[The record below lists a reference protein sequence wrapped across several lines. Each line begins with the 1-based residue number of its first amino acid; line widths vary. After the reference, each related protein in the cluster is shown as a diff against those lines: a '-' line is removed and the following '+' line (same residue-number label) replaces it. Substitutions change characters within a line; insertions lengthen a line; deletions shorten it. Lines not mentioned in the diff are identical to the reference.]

1 MMTARTADTSTA
13 GPRNSIRPAVRFVA
27 TRYWRA
33 LSAMTGSAFL
43 GGMAEALFLVLVTR
57 AAFAI
62 TDGNDDVGVVS
73 GWYISVNQALLLGV
87 VLVLA
92 RVGFAA
98 FAVWQAARVATWAV
112 ANIRKRLTRG
122 FLDSAWDVQQGQQ
135 AGSLQ
140 ELVSNFSNQANGVI
154 GGVNTGL
161 VGISN
166 LVAMLAL
173 AIAIDPIGAG
183 VMLVSVLVFGSI
195 LRPLRAAVK
204 RRARANNV
212 ASMQLSTTVNEMSRL
227 GMELHVFHV
236 QDPAAVRLGERI
248 EAVRR
253 RSRRLQTASSMTST
267 IYSGLA
273 FFALLGALGVVSL
286 SNATTLTSLG
296 AVMLVMLRSLSY
308 GQAIQT
314 AYLSLSSS
322 APAIEQ
328 IIERLDYFEG
338 GKRHDGGEPVGHVGP
353 IVVDRVT
360 FSYAGNSPA
369 LHDISLL
376 IEPKEV
382 IGVVGPSGGGK
393 STLVQLLLNLRDPQ
407 EGQIRADGRDI
418 SQFDRA
424 EWARKVTFVPQAA
437 HLIAGSIA
445 DNIRFLRDD
454 VTDEQVEQAA
464 RLAYLHDDVMGF
476 PERYDRPVGEQGG
489 HLSGGQQQ
497 RLCIARA
504 LVEQPDVLILDEPT
518 SALDVKSEH
527 LIRTTL
533 LDLKQRMTVII
544 IAHRLSTLD
553 ICDRIM
559 VIRDGCLVGFDTP
572 ERLEE
577 SDEFFREA
585 LQLSGL
591 R

>member
-1 MMTARTADTSTA
+1 MTA
-13 GPRNSIRPAVRFVA
+13 
-27 TRYWRA
+27 
-33 LSAMTGSAFL
+33 SAFL

-57 AAFAI
+57 TAFAI
-62 TDGNDDVGVVS
+62 TDGDEEVGVVA
-73 GWYISVNQALLLGV
+73 GWFVSTNQALALGV

-92 RVGFAA
+92 RVVFAA
-98 FAVWQAARVATWAV
+98 LAVWQAARVSTWAV
-112 ANIRKRLTRG
+112 ARIRRRLSQA
-122 FLDSAWDVQQGQQ
+122 FLDAAWDVQQGQQ

-140 ELVSNFSNQANGVI
+140 ELVGNFSNQATGVI
-154 GGVNTGL
+154 GGVNGGL
-161 VGISN
+161 VGVSN
-166 LVAMLAL
+166 LVAMVVLAV
-173 AIAIDPIGAG
+173 AIDPLGAG
-183 VMLVSVLVFGSI
+183 VMLVSVLVFGSL

-204 RRARANNV
+204 RRARANDQ
-212 ASMQLSTTVNEMSRL
+212 ATMEMATSVSEISRL

-236 QDPAAVRLGERI
+236 QDSATDRLADAIDG
-248 EAVRR
+248 VRR
-253 RSRRLQTASSMTST
+253 RSRRVQFASAITST
-267 IYSGLA
+267 VYSGMA
-273 FFALLGALGVVSL
+273 FLALLGALAAVSL
-286 SNATTLTSLG
+286 SSATDLTSLG

-308 GQAIQT
+308 GQAIER
-314 AYLSLSSS
+314 AFISLSSS
-322 APAIEQ
+322 APAIERVA
-328 IIERLDYFEG
+328 ERLEYFENG
-338 GKRHDGGEPVGHVGP
+338 RRHDGGQAVGSVGA
-353 IVVDRVT
+353 IVVDEVT
-360 FSYAGNSPA
+360 FSYAGDAPA
-369 LHDISLL
+369 LRDISLT

-382 IGVVGPSGGGK
+382 VGVVGPSGGGK

-407 EGQIRADGRDI
+407 EGRILANGRDI
-418 SQFDRA
+418 SQFDKA

-437 HLIAGSIA
+437 HLIAGSVA

-476 PERYDRPVGEQGG
+476 PEGYDRSVGDQGG

-533 LDLKQRMTVII
+533 LELRKRMTVII

-559 VIRDGCLVGFDTP
+559 VISDGQLVGFDTP
-572 ERLEE
+572 ERLEQ

>member
-1 MMTARTADTSTA
+1 MSARTANASKRRQ
-13 GPRNSIRPAVRFVA
+13 PNSIKPAVRFVA
-27 TRYWRA
+27 GRYWRA
-33 LSAMTGSAFL
+33 LTTMTCSAFL

-62 TDGNDDVGVVS
+62 TDSGGEIDVVFEWS
-73 GWYISVNQALLLGV
+73 ISINQALLMGFG
-87 VLVLA
+87 LVMA
-92 RVGFAA
+92 RIAFAA
-98 FAVWQAARVATWAV
+98 FAVWQAARVSTWAV
-112 ANIRKRLTRG
+112 ARIRRRLAQG
-122 FLDSAWDVQQGQQ
+122 FIDSSWDTQQAQQ

-140 ELVSNFSNQANGVI
+140 ELVGGFSGQASGVI
-154 GGVNTGL
+154 GGVNSGLTGL
-161 VGISN
+161 SN
-166 LVAMLAL
+166 LAAMLAL
-173 AIAIDPIGAG
+173 AIAVDPLGAG
-183 VMLVSVLVFGSI
+183 VMLISVIVFGSA
-195 LRPLRAAVK
+195 LRPFRSAVK
-204 RRARANNV
+204 RRANAANE
-212 ASMQLSTTVNEMSRL
+212 ATMQMGTTVNEISRL

-236 QDPAAVRLGERI
+236 QGSATERLEQRIDWVRQRT
-248 EAVRR
+248 
-253 RSRRLQTASSMTST
+253 RRLQLANSMSSTF
-267 IYSGLA
+267 YSGLA
-273 FFALLGALGVVSL
+273 FVAILGALGVVSL
-286 SNATTLTSLG
+286 SNATSLTSLG

-308 GQAIQT
+308 GQAVQT
-314 AYLSLSSS
+314 AYLGLSSS
-322 APAIEQ
+322 APAIDR
-328 IIERLDYFEG
+328 IIERLAYFAN
-338 GKRHDGGEPVGHVGP
+338 GKRHDGGKPVDSVGP
-353 IVVDRVT
+353 IIIDRIT

-369 LHDISLL
+369 LHDISLTV
-376 IEPKEV
+376 EPREV

-393 STLVQLLLNLRDPQ
+393 STLVQLLLGLRDPQ
-407 EGQIRADGRDI
+407 EGRILADGREI
-418 SQFDRA
+418 GEFAKA

-437 HLIAGSIA
+437 HLITGTVA

-454 VTDEQVEQAA
+454 VTDEQIERASRMA
-464 RLAYLHDDVMGF
+464 NLHDDVMGF

-527 LIRTTL
+527 LISAAL
-533 LDLKQRMTVII
+533 LELKQRMTVII

-559 VIRDGCLVGFDTP
+559 VIQDGRLVGFDTP

-577 SDEFFREA
+577 TDDFYREA

>member
-1 MMTARTADTSTA
+1 MA
-13 GPRNSIRPAVRFVA
+13 GV
-27 TRYWRA
+27 
-33 LSAMTGSAFL
+33 AFL
-43 GGMAEALFLVLVTR
+43 GGMAEALFLILVTR
-57 AAFAI
+57 VAFAV
-62 TDGNDDVGVVS
+62 TDGDDQVGTAF
-73 GWYISVNQALLLGV
+73 GWFISTNQALALGV
-87 VLVLA
+87 VLVLS
-92 RVGFAA
+92 RVAFAA
-98 FAVWQAARVATWAV
+98 FAVWQSARVSTWAV
-112 ANIRKRLTRG
+112 ATIRSRLARSY
-122 FLDSAWDVQQGQQ
+122 LDSAWDAQQAQQ

-140 ELVSNFSNQANGVI
+140 ELVGRFSNEATGVI
-154 GGVNTGL
+154 GGVNAGL
-161 VGISN
+161 VGTSN
-166 LVAMLAL
+166 LIAMLAL
-173 AIAIDPIGAG
+173 AIAIDPIGAV
-183 VMLVSVLVFGSI
+183 VMLGSVIIFGAV

-204 RRARANNV
+204 RRARANNE
-212 ASMQLSTTVNEMSRL
+212 ANMQMGTTVNEISRL

-236 QDPAAVRLGERI
+236 QNNATDRLFKCIEMVRERN
-248 EAVRR
+248 
-253 RSRRLQTASSMTST
+253 RRLQLASSMTST

-286 SNATTLTSLG
+286 SNSDSLTSLG

-308 GQAIQT
+308 GQAIQS
-314 AYLSLSSS
+314 AFLNLSSS
-322 APAIEQ
+322 APAIDK
-328 IIERLDYFEG
+328 IIERLEYFENG
-338 GKRHDGGEPVGHVGP
+338 ERHDGGQPVGRVGS

-360 FSYAGNSPA
+360 FSYTGDAPA
-369 LHDISLL
+369 LHNISLS
-376 IEPKEV
+376 IKPQEV
-382 IGVVGPSGGGK
+382 IGVVGPSGSGK

-407 EGQIRADGRDI
+407 EGRILADGRNI
-418 SQFDRA
+418 GEFDKA

-445 DNIRFLRDD
+445 DNIRFLRDNIS
-454 VTDEQVEQAA
+454 DEQVEQAA
-464 RLAYLHDDVMGF
+464 RLAFLHDDVMGF

-518 SALDVKSEH
+518 SALDVKSEN

-559 VIRDGCLVGFDTP
+559 VIQDGLLVGFDTP
-572 ERLEE
+572 ARLEE
-577 SDEFFREA
+577 SDEFYRES
-585 LQLSGL
+585 LHLSGL